1 MDHEQ
6 NQETMQRWLQD
17 EIPLKELQGW
27 SEQDLYQ
34 VSQFGYSLYL
44 QGRFRESAVIFKGLL
59 ALDPSSAYYRRA
71 LASLCL
77 QLGVPQEG
85 ILHLD
90 WVLTRNSGDRQALAK
105 RCEAYLQ
112 LGRLQE
118 ARQDLAV
125 LGRLGADGGNVAR
138 LSLLLKEMEPE

>member
-1 MDHEQ
+1 
-6 NQETMQRWLQD
+6 L
-17 EIPLKELQGW
+17 
-27 SEQDLYQ
+27 
-34 VSQFGYSLYL
+34 
-44 QGRFRESAVIFKGLL
+44 VIFKGLL

-77 QLGVPQEG
+77 QLGTPGEG
-85 ILHLD
+85 IPYLD

-112 LGRLQE
+112 LGQLQE

-125 LGRLGADGGNVAR
+125 LRRLGADGGNVAR
-138 LSLLLKEMEPE
+138 LSLLLKEMETG